1 MATLYQV
8 YKSQN
13 VSCLRRIRHTLV
25 IARSGATLRSVVIT
39 REGIASGKTLATT
52 LAMPSMRYGI
62 MYTPRNSLFREE
74 NWFEI
79 PVQQIV
85 ITVHHGC
92 L

>member
-1 MATLYQV
+1 M
-8 YKSQN
+8 
-13 VSCLRRIRHTLV
+13 
-25 IARSGATLRSVVIT
+25 RSVVIT

-62 MYTPRNSLFREE
+62 KYTPRNSLFREE

-79 PVQQIV
+79 PVQQVV